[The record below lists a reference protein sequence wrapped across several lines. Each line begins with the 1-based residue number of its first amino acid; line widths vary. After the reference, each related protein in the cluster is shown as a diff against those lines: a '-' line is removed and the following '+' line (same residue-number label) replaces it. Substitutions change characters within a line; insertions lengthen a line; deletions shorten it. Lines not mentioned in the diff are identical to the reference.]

1 MLRWSAIECDIAE
14 GVASIVTRTSTKVNL
29 IMRLREICSTKIA
42 CGVGRKSTND
52 EEDFIMKNSEL
63 YKLAML
69 AVIDSNMAASTKLNV
84 LEMLIGDKQMAEY
97 REEREEKEN

>member
-1 MLRWSAIECDIAE
+1 
-14 GVASIVTRTSTKVNL
+14 
-29 IMRLREICSTKIA
+29 
-42 CGVGRKSTND
+42 
-52 EEDFIMKNSEL
+52 MKNSEL